1 MIRTRPLLP
10 TLAATAAIAIAG
22 CGGGGDSS
30 SDSAGFA
37 APGSLVF
44 VEAELRPT
52 GKMKADVDEIAS
64 TVADADSLGDLIV
77 SELESSA
84 SEDGEPLDFA
94 KEVEPWLGE
103 KAGVAFQ
110 RLDEDGD
117 PSDPVIA
124 VETTDAAATQ
134 EFIDDQ
140 AAQSSDSFE
149 DGSYEGIDFKVG
161 GSDDNGVGVIDDFL
175 VIAEG
180 EKGFKAAVD
189 AAQGDSLADEARFAD
204 AISAASDG
212 SLADV
217 YVDVGG
223 LLEASDDEVDPQARE
238 ILQNTGID
246 PSEAT
251 AVASIIPGSDQIQV
265 DISSDPGGEEPP
277 SGDASELLGS
287 MPADSFAA
295 IGATEF
301 GDQLTEAI
309 DELDKTGIPDEGV
322 PPNQLKSTLKAA
334 GIDLDEIAGSLEDAA
349 VFARG
354 SSESSLAGAL
364 VATSDSGEAAE
375 TVANLGVLLRNSGT
389 PGVTAVS
396 SNGVSGFSV
405 RSSELG
411 DKPLVVVSKAGRVAI
426 GYSLAPALAGLD
438 TESGETLSESASYK
452 AAVSA
457 LGGTPI
463 SAFVD
468 GPGALRLADSMIT
481 PSDDDF
487 EDFQEAKPY
496 LEHVEYVAIGTGTDG
511 DLATAKMIIGVEE

>member
-1 MIRTRPLLP
+1 MTRTPFALLA
-10 TLAATAAIAIAG
+10 LAVTAAVAIAG

-30 SDSAGFA
+30 SDAAGFA

-44 VEAELRPT
+44 VEADLRPT
-52 GKMKADVDEIAS
+52 GETKADVDEIAS
-64 TVADADSLGDLIV
+64 TVAGADGLGELIV

-84 SEDGEPLDFA
+84 SEDGEPVDFA

-103 KAGVAFQ
+103 RAGVAFQ
-110 RLDEDGD
+110 ELDEDGD

-134 EFIDDQ
+134 EFIDNQ
-140 AAQSSDSFE
+140 AAQSKDPFE

-161 GSDDNGVGVIDDFL
+161 GVDENGVGVIDDFL
-175 VIAEG
+175 VVAEG

-189 AAQGDSLADEARFAD
+189 AVQGDSLADEAGFVD

-223 LLEASDDEVDPQARE
+223 LLEASDDEIDPQARE
-238 ILQNTGID
+238 ILQNAGID

-251 AVASIIPGSDQIQV
+251 AVASILPGADQIQV

-277 SGDASELLGS
+277 SGDASELIGS
-287 MPADSFAA
+287 LPADSFAA
-295 IGATEF
+295 VGATEF
-301 GDQLTEAI
+301 GDQLAEAI

-334 GIDLDEIAGSLEDAA
+334 GIDLDKIAASLDDAA

-354 SSESSLAGAL
+354 STESSLAGAMVL
-364 VATSDSGEAAE
+364 TSDSGEAAKA
-375 TVANLGVLLRNSGT
+375 VANLGVLVRNTGT
-389 PGVTAVS
+389 PGVTAVN

-405 RSSELG
+405 RSDELG
-411 DKPLVVVSKAGRVAI
+411 DKSLVVVSKSDRVVI

-438 TESGETLSESASYK
+438 TESGETLSDGASYK

-468 GPGALRLADSMIT
+468 GPGALRLAESMIS

-496 LEHVEYVAIGTGTDG
+496 LKHVEYVAMGTGSDD
-511 DLATAKMIIGVEE
+511 DLATAKLIVGLEK